1 MDPNYHK
8 KYYLENKERIINQA
22 KNWSKNNPE
31 RRKEKSKI
39 YYQKVKDKKKEQRQI
54 LKIKDKYMFY

>member
-8 KYYLENKERIINQA
+8 KYYIENKERIINQA
-22 KNWSKNNPE
+22 KNWSKNNLE

-54 LKIKDKYMFY
+54 LKIKDKHMFY

>member
-1 MDPNYHK
+1 MDPSYHK
-8 KYYLENKERIINQA
+8 KYYLENKERIISQA